1 MLATRLIALLDR
13 PPSAVVIAL
22 AVALAAQV
30 AFALGVNIAT
40 ADPELFKLPSDRISR
55 VAFTA

>member
-13 PPSAVVIAL
+13 PPSAVVI
-22 AVALAAQV
+22 ALAAQV

>member
-1 MLATRLIALLDR
+1 MLATHLIALLDR
-13 PPSAVVIAL
+13 PPSAIAIAL

-30 AFALGVNIAT
+30 VFALGVNIAT
-40 ADPELFKLPSDRISR
+40 ADPELFKLPSDRIAR

>member
-13 PPSAVVIAL
+13 PPSAIAIAL
-22 AVALAAQV
+22 AVALAMHI